1 MTQTLVDLEQ
11 VHGDLYVPTFTIKV
25 NEQDLLHDLFLEISS
40 VTVDDTLKGADRFSF
55 VVNSAF
61 DFERRELRPDTEF
74 SSLPKVQREPRK
86 FPFITDLFAF
96 GTAVEIRMG
105 YQVDKE
111 LPLMIRGKI
120 TAVQTS
126 FPAGGLP
133 QITVSGYDLSYC
145 MTKGKKS
152 RNWTN
157 KTDSDVVSQIAQKE
171 YGLKPKVQDT
181 KVQHPKTQQ
190 SQESDWQFIEKLADR
205 NGYEIHVF
213 DQELSFAPPANDKTA
228 VVSLEWGRGL
238 LSFTPE
244 INIAE
249 QISKVEVRGWDV
261 NSKKEIVGTATAGE
275 EPGRDPNARS
285 GAEVVKAVCRDQGEL
300 KVRIPVFSQ
309 QEAKQRAAA
318 ILKKRSEL
326 FVQGSGESIGLPE
339 IRAHTNIELM
349 GMGKPFDKT
358 YYVEQSTHTINT
370 SGYRTTFKVKDT
382 TI

>member
-1 MTQTLVDLEQ
+1 MSQTLVDLEQ
-11 VHGDLYVPTFTIKV
+11 RHGDLYVPTFTIKV
-25 NEQDLLHDLFLEISS
+25 NGQDLLHDLYMEISS

-61 DFERRELRPDTEF
+61 DFEHHELRPDTEV
-74 SSLPKVQREPRK
+74 SSVPTAQREPRK

-96 GTAVEIRMG
+96 GTGVEIRMG
-105 YQVDKE
+105 YQVDKP

-126 FPAGGLP
+126 FPASGLP

-157 KTDSDVVSQIAQKE
+157 ETDSNVVSKIATKE
-171 YGLKPKVQDT
+171 YGLTANVKDT
-181 KVQHPKTQQ
+181 RVKHPKTEQ

-213 DQELSFAPPANDKTA
+213 DQELSFAPPANDKA
-228 VVSLEWGRGL
+228 AILSLEWGSGL
-238 LSFTPE
+238 LSFSPE

-261 NSKKEIVGTATAGE
+261 NTKKEIVGTASAGE
-275 EPGRDPNARS
+275 EPGRDPKGRS
-285 GAEVVKAVCRDQGEL
+285 GAEVVKAVCRDQGDL

-339 IRAHTNIELM
+339 IRAHTNIELK

-358 YYVEQSTHTINT
+358 YYVEQSTHTVNS